1 MIEIIEVK
9 NYLVDCKEIGKAK
22 LVDDLSYYEENFFT
36 KEEAQDLKY
45 FLDNI
50 ITKYIERIS
59 EFFKDDYKEE
69 YDTMDFKYH
78 YNDYMVDC
86 EIETDFI
93 YTGRDERKII
103 DKIYIKIYDYY
114 KMKDIDD
121 TLYTF
126 MLDKID
132 F

>member
-1 MIEIIEVK
+1 MAEIREVT

-22 LVDDLSYYEENFFT
+22 LIDDLSYYEENFFT
-36 KEEAQDLKY
+36 KEEAKDLKY

-59 EFFKDDYKEE
+59 EFFKDDYNEE
-69 YDTMDFKYH
+69 YETMDFKYQ
-78 YNDYMVDC
+78 YNDYRVDC
-86 EIETDFI
+86 EIETDFV
-93 YTGRDERKII
+93 YNGNNETEII
-103 DKIYIKIYDYY
+103 DKIYIKIYNYY
-114 KMKDIDD
+114 KMN